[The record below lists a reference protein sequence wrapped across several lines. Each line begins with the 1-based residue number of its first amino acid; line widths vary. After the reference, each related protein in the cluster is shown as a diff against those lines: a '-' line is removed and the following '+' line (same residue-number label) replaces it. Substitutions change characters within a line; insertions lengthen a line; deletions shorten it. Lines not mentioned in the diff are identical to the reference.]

1 MAKSQTI
8 FEKFALCEWEVTGYK
23 VPIAVKKITERGGN
37 RIVRRA
43 RQNRD
48 GAKLD
53 DTGSVETTWVIEAD
67 FYNGCTEDGI
77 PIDDNY
83 PDVLNAFIKSTRVH
97 ETGTLTLPTV
107 GKRRARVESYE
118 RSESPE
124 EVDCGLMSITFV
136 EDNEDS
142 LNIGSIR
149 SPSARSVS
157 RRLADM
163 TTFSAEQNGVS
174 MSYSGDG
181 ISQLAAEVE
190 ALVTSP
196 FQYFGD
202 LEAQAVKV
210 QALCGRL
217 EETFSS
223 KDDQVGEML
232 AAPPGAH
239 AVRGLIS
246 LKDHAARVVE
256 ERQSALPRLVP
267 YVVPTQRSI
276 FDIAAQFDQDPT
288 ALIAANPDI
297 GDPLAIPART
307 TVKVFARG

>member
-1 MAKSQTI
+1 MADTI
-8 FEKFALCEWEVTGYK
+8 FEQFALCEWEVTGYK

-37 RIVRRA
+37 RLVRRA

-48 GAKLD
+48 GVKLD
-53 DTGSVETTWVIEAD
+53 DTGSVETTWTLEAD

-77 PIDDNY
+77 PFSDNY
-83 PDVLNAFIKSTRVH
+83 PDVLSNFVKSAKVH

-107 GKRRARVESYE
+107 GKRRVRLESYE

-124 EVDCGLMSITFV
+124 EIDCGLVTITFV

-142 LNIGSIR
+142 LTATTFT

-157 RRLADM
+157 RRLADL

-174 MSYSGDG
+174 MSNSGAG
-181 ISQLAAEVE
+181 IAELAAEVE
-190 ALVTSP
+190 TLVTSP
-196 FQYFGD
+196 FEYFGD
-202 LEAQAVKV
+202 LEAQAMKV

-217 EETFSS
+217 EETFAARHN
-223 KDDQVGEML
+223 QVGEML

-239 AVRGLIS
+239 AVRGLIT

-267 YVVPTQRSI
+267 YVVPSQRSI

-288 ALIAANPDI
+288 ALIAANPNL
-297 GDPLAIPART
+297 GDPLAIPAGA
-307 TVKVFARG
+307 TVKVFERS

>member
-1 MAKSQTI
+1 MPDFI
-8 FEKFALCEWEVTGYK
+8 FDQMALCVWEVTGYR
-23 VPIAVKKITERGGN
+23 VPIPVKKITARYGN

-53 DTGSVETTWVIEAD
+53 DTGSVETTWTLEAD
-67 FYNGCTEDGI
+67 FYNGSTEEGI
-77 PIDDNY
+77 PRDDNY
-83 PDVLNAFIKSTRVH
+83 PDVLNNFIKSSKVH
-97 ETGTLTLPTV
+97 ETGTLTLPTE
-107 GKRRARVESYE
+107 GKRRCRIESIE
-118 RSESPE
+118 RSESFE
-124 EVDCGLMSITFV
+124 ELDCGITSITFV

-142 LNIGSIR
+142 LTATTIIV
-149 SPSARSVS
+149 PSARSVS
-157 RRLADM
+157 RRVAEM

-196 FQYFGD
+196 FQYFAD
-202 LEAQAVKV
+202 LQAQAVKV
-210 QALCGRL
+210 QSLCGRL
-217 EETFSS
+217 ESTFASQ
-223 KDDQVGEML
+223 DDQVGEML
-232 AAPPGAH
+232 ATPPGAH
-239 AVRGLIS
+239 AVRGLIT

-256 ERQSALPRLVP
+256 ERQSTLPRLVP

-307 TVKVFARG
+307 TVKVFARS

>member
-1 MAKSQTI
+1 MADTI
-8 FEKFALCEWEVTGYK
+8 FEQFALCEWEVPGYK

-37 RIVRRA
+37 RIVRRT
-43 RQNRD
+43 RQNRN

-53 DTGSVETTWVIEAD
+53 DTGSVEKTWVLEAD
-67 FYNGCTEDGI
+67 FYNGCTEEGI
-77 PIDDNY
+77 PFSDNY
-83 PDVLNAFIKSTRVH
+83 PDVLNNFIKSFDVH
-97 ETGTLTLPTV
+97 ETGTLTLPTI
-107 GKRRARVESYE
+107 GKRRVRAESYE

-124 EVDCGLMSITFV
+124 EIDCGLMTITFV
-136 EDNEDS
+136 EDNEDA
-142 LNIGSIR
+142 LR
-149 SPSARSVS
+149 LTTFTSPSARSVS
-157 RRLADM
+157 RRIADM

-174 MSYSGDG
+174 MSASGLG
-181 ISQLAAEVE
+181 IAELAAEVE
-190 ALVTSP
+190 TLVTSP
-196 FQYFGD
+196 FQYYGD

-217 EETFSS
+217 EETFAS
-223 KDDQVGEML
+223 KNDQVGEML

-239 AVRGLIS
+239 AVRGLIT

-267 YVVPTQRSI
+267 YVVPSQRSI

-297 GDPLAIPART
+297 GDPLAIPERT
-307 TVKVFARG
+307 VVKVFARS

>member
-1 MAKSQTI
+1 MAETI
-8 FEKFALCEWEVTGYK
+8 FEQFALCEWEVTGYK

-37 RIVRRA
+37 RLVRRA

-53 DTGSVETTWVIEAD
+53 DTGSVETTWTLEAD
-67 FYNGCTEDGI
+67 FYNGCTEQGI

-83 PDVLNAFIKSTRVH
+83 PDVLNNFIKSTKVH

-107 GKRRARVESYE
+107 GKRRARIESYE

-124 EVDCGLMSITFV
+124 EIDCGLMTITFV

-142 LNIGSIR
+142 LTAATFT

-157 RRLADM
+157 RRLAEI

-196 FQYFGD
+196 FQYYAD
-202 LEAQAVKV
+202 LEAQATKV

-217 EETFSS
+217 ESTFASQ
-223 KDDQVGEML
+223 DDQVGEML

-239 AVRGLIS
+239 AVRGLIT

-256 ERQSALPRLVP
+256 ERQSSLPRLVP
-267 YVVPTQRSI
+267 YVVPSQRSI

-288 ALIAANPDI
+288 ALISANPNN
-297 GDPLAIPART
+297 GYPMAKTTLTPLKYYPL
-307 TVKVFARG
+307 G